1 MERLYFWRLTLPVR
15 SVAFD
20 VDLDVDRDV
29 DLDVDR
35 DVDLDFDSDRDLS
48 LTASMQHDHELPSC

>member
-1 MERLYFWRLTLPVR
+1 MNLWDGPLR